1 MAILDS
7 VQSFGLIVGVFLQVI
22 GLGFVIYQ
30 LKRVNTSIRVSA
42 QSALYQQSAAIRQLL
57 VEHPGLRKYIFD
69 GVHASPDLE
78 EYDRI
83 RTVAEMALNYLEHL
97 VIQEGSL
104 RKHDQNAWQRFVVR
118 TLSNSPVMQDIL
130 DECPESYSSDLVE
143 TYRRS
148 TLDPG

>member
-104 RKHDQNAWQRFVVR
+104 REHDRHAWQRFVIR
-118 TLSNSPVMQDIL
+118 TLANSPVMQEIL
-130 DECPESYSSDLVE
+130 DENPESYSADLVE

-148 TLDPG
+148 ALDAH